1 MERKLINYIPYV
13 VRDYDAFKGIMES
26 EQPEFERVWNCA
38 DDLLDNQFISTAG
51 NIGLARWEKILAINP
66 KETDTLEDRRF
77 RILTRINEEL
87 PYTFSQLRN
96 ILETICGAD
105 NYYIDMV
112 EGTYLLIVK
121 IGLSAQNNF
130 NDVQA
135 LLNRVVPQN
144 MAVSLIQL
152 YNPHSELENFTHGQL
167 AAYTHDQLRKE
178 EMN

>member
-1 MERKLINYIPYV
+1 MERKLINYLTYV

-87 PYTFSQLRN
+87 PYTFSQ
-96 ILETICGAD
+96 
-105 NYYIDMV
+105 
-112 EGTYLLIVK
+112 
-121 IGLSAQNNF
+121 
-130 NDVQA
+130 
-135 LLNRVVPQN
+135 
-144 MAVSLIQL
+144 
-152 YNPHSELENFTHGQL
+152 
-167 AAYTHDQLRKE
+167 
-178 EMN
+178 